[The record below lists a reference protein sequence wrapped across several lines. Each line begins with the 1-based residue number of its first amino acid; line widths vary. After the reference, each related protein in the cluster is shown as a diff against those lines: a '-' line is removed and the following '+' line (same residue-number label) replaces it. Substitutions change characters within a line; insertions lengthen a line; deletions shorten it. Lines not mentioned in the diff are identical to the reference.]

1 MPMTTYMA
9 NKLAN
14 AAVANVAYTST
25 TVYMSLFSA
34 APTVAGGGT
43 EITGNGYSR
52 QLTTFATPSNGV
64 ITNTGN
70 VTFSC
75 TGNNWPTVV
84 STGVHDASTGGNLLF
99 FTAVASRNVKVSDT
113 LIYGTGNVSV
123 KIA

>member
-52 QLTTFATPSNGV
+52 QLTTFATPS
-64 ITNTGN
+64 
-70 VTFSC
+70 
-75 TGNNWPTVV
+75 
-84 STGVHDASTGGNLLF
+84 TGGNLLF